1 MSSKVKAAILA
12 ACTTLGAAVAAIP
25 ADARPIT
32 PAERRQQP
40 YTGDLPGCHDTAL
53 LQRIAR
59 HFVQREREYW
69 SSGLEIVAYQKIRET
84 GYRANGLDYIPRR
97 YCRAGAV
104 MNDGRIRQV
113 VYSIGE
119 NQSIIGWG
127 PGVEWCIVGLDR
139 NYAWGRACM
148 AAQP

>member
-1 MSSKVKAAILA
+1 MASKLKTAILTLCA
-12 ACTTLGAAVAAIP
+12 AAAVVVSVIP
-25 ADARPIT
+25 SIARPIT

-40 YTGDLPGCHDTAL
+40 YWGNLPACYDQKM
-53 LQRIAR
+53 LQQIAR
-59 HFVQREREYW
+59 HFLQREREYW
-69 SSGLEIVAYQKIRET
+69 SSGLEILAYDKIRET

-97 YCRAGAV
+97 YCRASAL
-104 MNDGRIRQV
+104 MNDGKARQV